1 MLRCL
6 WGALFA
12 LCFAIPATAA
22 ELPRIVSKDGRHA
35 LLVDGAPYLILG
47 GQAHNSSN
55 YPDMLPEVWPTIKA
69 IHANTLEIPV
79 AWEQIEPVEGKFDFS
94 WLDALIPQARQNNV
108 RLVLLWFGT
117 WKNTGPA
124 YAPEWVKA
132 DSKRFPH
139 MTILRSIKPCH
150 AALALVERELTPLL
164 EKKCCVLYSQPPLR
178 QQSWHIETK
187 RRSRTKCGAL

>member
-1 MLRCL
+1 MGLLRCL

-69 IHANTLEIPV
+69 LHANTLEIPV
-79 AWEQIEPVEGKFDFS
+79 AWEPRSPSRSTKAGSGVSRVSSKMAG
-94 WLDALIPQARQNNV
+94 
-108 RLVLLWFGT
+108 LLLRSQPNTVTTIYGYDRNRIS
-117 WKNTGPA
+117 KNTFLRRTFPSRIA
-124 YAPEWVKA
+124 SRPSFMRERAEAVARAP
-132 DSKRFPH
+132 
-139 MTILRSIKPCH
+139 
-150 AALALVERELTPLL
+150 
-164 EKKCCVLYSQPPLR
+164 
-178 QQSWHIETK
+178 
-187 RRSRTKCGAL
+187 